1 MHCVLIDLELDL
13 LYYFYKVILICFI
26 PAQVVLFSA
35 ARTTTAVPPLPSYY
49 RMQETTAQRGQSYNL
64 NTASFTAPLD
74 GTYVF
79 HLSTGVSSG
88 AYLGVSIVLGS
99 TRPFVYRMSTY
110 HNGFDMMSRDFIYSL
125 TKGRNVYLEPYSGYP
140 TSDGLR
146 QTSWSAFLL
155 DNLMYPKIAFCVS
168 ATLPAPT
175 GKIDFDVINVN
186 AGNAWNT
193 ATDLFTAPRTGVYVF
208 SLNCGVGNGQSNQ
221 VSVYINNVQRNG
233 LYLGSTT
240 HNGYDMISRMVVVSL
255 TAGDTVFA
263 GLDLGNLWNDGNVH
277 STSFAG
283 FLYEPLDGR
292 KVIWSVHQTKST
304 NGYYGNFLFD
314 YVSLNIGNGWN
325 STANKFVVP
334 YAGIYQ
340 LHLTATSNNY
350 AQVDYQLWWNDVA
363 YASIYVTTTSH
374 NGAETRSR
382 AILVEASI
390 GYTFYIVAVSYSS
403 LFSNALK
410 LISFAEFLL
419 SP

>member
-35 ARTTTAVPPLPSYY
+35 ARTTTAALPLPTPYL
-49 RMQETTAQRGQSYNL
+49 MQETTAQRGQSYNL
-64 NTASFTAPLD
+64 NTGYFTAPLD

-88 AYLGVSIVLGS
+88 AILSVGIVLGAAKPS
-99 TRPFVYRMSTY
+99 VYRMSTS

-125 TKGRNVYLEPYSGYP
+125 TKGQNVYLEPSSGNP
-140 TSDGLR
+140 TSDGLK

-168 ATLPAPT
+168 ATLPT
-175 GKIDFDVINVN
+175 QSSKIDFDVINVN

-208 SLNCGVGNGQSNQ
+208 SLNCGAGNGQFNQ

-292 KVIWSVHQTKST
+292 KVIWSVHQTSIT
-304 NGYYGNFLFD
+304 TGYHSPFPFN
-314 YVSLNIGNGWN
+314 YVAVNIGNGWN
-325 STANKFVVP
+325 SAANKFVVP

-340 LHLTATSNNY
+340 LHLTATSY
-350 AQVDYQLWWNDVA
+350 GSAQMDYQLWWNDVA

-374 NGAETRSR
+374 NGGDTRSR
-382 AILVEASI
+382 AIMVQASI
-390 GYTFYIVAVSYSS
+390 GDTFYIAFVSSSNIYSNE
-403 LFSNALK
+403 LG
-410 LISFAEFLL
+410 LISFAGFLL